1 MPGMD
6 THVEPPKGL
15 SVRSVTDEDARSVFE
30 LIAAHE
36 AAVQGVADIAFED
49 ILSDWRRP
57 SFDLTTDSIAVFDG
71 ERMVG
76 EAEVFK
82 GRRAEV
88 VVHPDAWG
96 RGIGAWLLDWTE
108 RSALRSGGTLVGQTV
123 QDTLA
128 AAVDLFRRNGYE
140 PLWTSWLLGIALA
153 EQPPEPNLP
162 RGFAFRPYVA
172 GRDDRAVHE
181 VIERAFSEWPDRDP
195 YSFGDWRAST
205 IGREGFD
212 PELLFLIE
220 HDGEPVGIGLCIDAG
235 AEGWVQTLAV
245 SREHRGAGLG
255 RALLQRAFVEFHGRG
270 RSVVQLSTDSR
281 TGALGLYEHVGM
293 RIVRSY
299 THYAKEL

>member
-6 THVEPPKGL
+6 SDVEPPKGL
-15 SVRSVTDEDARSVFE
+15 SVRSVTDDDARSVFE

-36 AAVQGVADIAFED
+36 MAVQGVADISFED

-57 SFDLTTDSIAVFDG
+57 SFDLTTDSIAVFDD
-71 ERMVG
+71 ERLVG

-88 VVHPDAWG
+88 VVRPDAWG
-96 RGIGAWLLDWTE
+96 RGIGTWLLAWTE
-108 RSALRSGGTLVGQTV
+108 RRALRAGGTLIGQTV

-128 AAVDLFRRNGYE
+128 AAVDLFRRHGYE
-140 PLWTSWLLGIALA
+140 PLWTSWVLEIALA
-153 EQPPEPNLP
+153 ERPARPELP
-162 RGFAFRPYVA
+162 RGFGFRPYVA
-172 GRDDRAVHE
+172 DRDDRAIYE
-181 VIERAFSEWPDRDP
+181 VIERAFSEWPGRDRNTLE
-195 YSFGDWRAST
+195 DWRAST
-205 IGREGFD
+205 IGREEFD

-220 HDGEPVGIGLCIDAG
+220 HDGEPVGVGLCTDVG

-245 SREHRGAGLG
+245 SREHRGVGLG
-255 RALLQRAFVEFHGRG
+255 RALLQRAFVEFHRRG
-270 RSVVQLSTDSR
+270 RSVVQLNTDSR

-293 RIVRSY
+293 RVVRSY